1 MSEKKTVRRSV
12 AIAFGII
19 CIVLASGLVGAL
31 AYYVSLVNDKDNA
44 ISMLN
49 SQISQLTLNITNL
62 QNQVNSILN
71 GSTPFLD
78 IITSDPSAWLNRRV
92 VVEGN
97 LSGPYDVFIPEAN
110 IPPYNYVLNTPSG
123 SIGVLWNSSAATSVN
138 SMKVTVYGVVR
149 MGKVQTMLFEFPSGQ
164 RIYPTVYYIEAETV
178 EFII

>member
-12 AIAFGII
+12 AIALGII

-123 SIGVLWNSSAATSVN
+123 SIGVLWNSSNLYSSV
-138 SMKVTVYGVVR
+138 KVTVYGVVR
-149 MGKVQTMLFEFPSGQ
+149 IGKVQTMQFLYPSGQ
-164 RIYPTVYYIEAETV
+164 RVYPTVYYIEAETV
-178 EFII
+178 EFMI